1 MQTLSLAK
9 VEAYR
14 SNTFHLTDKSRL
26 KTPEDAIQF
35 VNERGFIFFWP
46 VKGVVLPSL
55 WAGVAGDRPV
65 PDDHDD
71 PGHIT
76 WGWKDSLL
84 DQHVWYYGRILKH
97 KNAFISHSLLPY
109 FYALS
114 PNYGSPEDDFA
125 DDYQTGH
132 LSLETK
138 LIFETLVDKGRLDT
152 INLRKEA
159 HLSGQNS
166 SGPFNRALDQLQ
178 MDFRVLP
185 VAIAD
190 IGAWHYAFIYDLTHR
205 QYPDLIEESRPIS
218 ESQARGTIVLTYLRS
233 VGVAREKDV
242 ASYFIGMLRSPIGVV
257 ESLKRHGEVAGELI
271 TRKLKRFMGWNFGN
285 CQYNKRNVICVSL
298 FEVRAKRGIL
308 WNSTFPSA
316 FVKNTGSMK
325 RCFPMMAARF
335 FSIFKL

>member
-1 MQTLSLAK
+1 MQTLSLEQ
-9 VEAYR
+9 VNAYR
-14 SNTFHLTDKSRL
+14 SKTFHLDEKARL
-26 KTPEDAIQF
+26 KTPKDAVQF

-65 PDDHDD
+65 PDDNDD
-71 PGHIT
+71 PGHIA

-125 DDYQTGH
+125 DDYRTGH

-190 IGAWHYAFIYDLTHR
+190 IGAWHYAFIYDLTHL
-205 QYPDLIEESRPIS
+205 QYPDLIEESRGIA
-218 ESQARGTIVLTYLRS
+218 EAQARSTIVLTYLRS

-242 ASYFIGMLRSPIGVV
+242 VSLFHWDAAVTHRVI
-257 ESLKRHGEVAGELI
+257 ESLKKHDGVAGEL
-271 TRKLKRFMGWNFGN
+271 TL
-285 CQYNKRNVICVSL
+285 
-298 FEVRAKRGIL
+298 E
-308 WNSTFPSA
+308 NSNESWVGTLEI
-316 FVKNTGSMK
+316 VNTIKEM
-325 RCFPMMAARF
+325 
-335 FSIFKL
+335 